1 MILIAKRSA
10 VLRYLAIQE
19 EGISKSFKHLLHDTR
34 TMLTLSFLTGPPRT
48 LMGLTHDDIRRTLSI
63 GSDNDPFDYSSSP
76 FPCPPDL
83 DPYAIDKLELPGS
96 PTVQFDNFLGGH
108 IRPAKHEHHDIFNF
122 TEGKRII
129 KYIGRIMSIMSDDL
143 TVLTTTEL
151 NFDKIKWS
159 GSSRWSFGP
168 NSA

>member
-1 MILIAKRSA
+1 MLI
-10 VLRYLAIQE
+10 
-19 EGISKSFKHLLHDTR
+19 
-34 TMLTLSFLTGPPRT
+34 LSFLTGPPRT

-129 KYIGRIMSIMSDDL
+129 KKYRPHN
-143 TVLTTTEL
+143 E
-151 NFDKIKWS
+151 
-159 GSSRWSFGP
+159 
-168 NSA
+168 

>member
-19 EGISKSFKHLLHDTR
+19 EGISKSFKNLLHDTR

-122 TEGKRII
+122 TEGRESLN
-129 KYIGRIMSIMSDDL
+129 IGRITSVMSDY
-143 TVLTTTEL
+143 
-151 NFDKIKWS
+151 
-159 GSSRWSFGP
+159 
-168 NSA
+168 

>member
-1 MILIAKRSA
+1 
-10 VLRYLAIQE
+10 
-19 EGISKSFKHLLHDTR
+19 
-34 TMLTLSFLTGPPRT
+34 MLTLSFLTGPPRT

-129 KYIGRIMSIMSDDL
+129 KYIGRITSVMSDD
-143 TVLTTTEL
+143 
-151 NFDKIKWS
+151 
-159 GSSRWSFGP
+159 
-168 NSA
+168 

>member
-1 MILIAKRSA
+1 MLI
-10 VLRYLAIQE
+10 
-19 EGISKSFKHLLHDTR
+19 
-34 TMLTLSFLTGPPRT
+34 LSFLTGPPRT

-122 TEGKRII
+122 TEDAQLLDEIALA
-129 KYIGRIMSIMSDDL
+129 GRRLDNM
-143 TVLTTTEL
+143 T
-151 NFDKIKWS
+151 
-159 GSSRWSFGP
+159 SSPEVPNRQPKKSKMKSFMKAFTF
-168 NSA
+168 NKS